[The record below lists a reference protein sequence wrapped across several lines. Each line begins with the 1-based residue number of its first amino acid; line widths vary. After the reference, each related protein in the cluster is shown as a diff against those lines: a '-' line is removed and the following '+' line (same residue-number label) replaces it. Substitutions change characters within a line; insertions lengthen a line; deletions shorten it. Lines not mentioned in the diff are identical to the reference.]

1 MFCVKYETQSSLF
14 NVHICKIQRNY
25 IFQKEI
31 QNYFWKLLCFPQ
43 TSYRNLLYSLSLQKT
58 CNKSRLLQKKKNVKA
73 INYRANCSHLKSLQS
88 FYFPEK
94 NTDTDIS
101 NSVVCSKI
109 WRITVSTFSQVCLI
123 EIMKKVLKTTDCN

>member
-1 MFCVKYETQSSLF
+1 MKHRAHCSMFISVKF
-14 NVHICKIQRNY
+14 
-25 IFQKEI
+25 KEI
-31 QNYFWKLLCFPQ
+31 ISSRKKYRIISENFYVFHRQATETCCIPWVYRKLVINQDF
-43 TSYRNLLYSLSLQKT
+43 S
-58 CNKSRLLQKKKNVKA
+58 KKKIVKA